1 MNRSFT
7 TTFNSFTDKI
17 FSRYLLY
24 HSVGAYFTDW
34 FKDIKCPSKNRSSVI
49 YFMSKCPLVKK
60 NPIVLQTGNTHQK
73 NNYPLEYTNE
83 IILSVI
89 GSGIWSTFIPTLWNI
104 W

>member
-1 MNRSFT
+1 
-7 TTFNSFTDKI
+7 
-17 FSRYLLY
+17 
-24 HSVGAYFTDW
+24 
-34 FKDIKCPSKNRSSVI
+34 
-49 YFMSKCPLVKK
+49 MSKCPLVKK